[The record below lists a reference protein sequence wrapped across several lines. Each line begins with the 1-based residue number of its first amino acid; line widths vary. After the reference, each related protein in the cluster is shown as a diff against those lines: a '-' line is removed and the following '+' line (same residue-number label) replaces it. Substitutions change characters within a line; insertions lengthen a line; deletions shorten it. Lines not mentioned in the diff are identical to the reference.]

1 MIHRYLNNEELK
13 KIDIEKNYIN
23 GNINRMCV
31 SDDCEELYYN
41 CKVAI
46 NRILYI
52 CSVVEN
58 KFDEF

>member
-1 MIHRYLNNEELK
+1 MEHRILNDDELK
-13 KIDIEKNYIN
+13 KIDIEENMLQ

-31 SDDCEELYYN
+31 SDDLEELYFN